1 MIPLHGPYTAC
12 AYICTEDVFP
22 HRRLMQL
29 AEAFAEE
36 HKSLGLSAK
45 TYTDNVMLAH
55 SATVVS
61 VWLAALFC
69 VNGEGLLHQC
79 KNVMVFA
86 CASLYITLYVM
97 HTYLRLVLLDDS
109 SNSRLRMKPVSQ
121 GELHFHC
128 GGGDV
133 PYNL

>member
-36 HKSLGLSAK
+36 HKSLGHSAK

-61 VWLAALFC
+61 VWLAALC
-69 VNGEGLLHQC
+69 QWGRLTPAVYKCDGTCMCLSLSYSVCSKGL
-79 KNVMVFA
+79 
-86 CASLYITLYVM
+86 S
-97 HTYLRLVLLDDS
+97 
-109 SNSRLRMKPVSQ
+109 
-121 GELHFHC
+121 G
-128 GGGDV
+128 
-133 PYNL
+133 